1 MYRLLEVDGI
11 ISGYEYHEDGTY
23 TAEEAENMM
32 KYGTTTPSD
41 SQVQELEDESAVFRS
56 NKDARKYLAD
66 TDWYV
71 VRKTETGEAIPDD
84 ITTARQEARDRIQDI
99 LN

>member
-1 MYRLLEVDGI
+1 MYRLIEVDGVPTA
-11 ISGYEYHEDGTY
+11 YEYHEEGTY
-23 TAEEAENMM
+23 TAEEAENMV
-32 KYGTTTPSD
+32 KYGTTTPTD
-41 SQVQELEDESAVFRS
+41 AQIKNLDDESAVFRS
-56 NKDARKYLAD
+56 NKDARRYLAD

-99 LN
+99 

>member
-1 MYRLLEVDGI
+1 MYRLIEIDGNVA
-11 ISGYEYHEDGTY
+11 GFEYHEDGTL
-23 TAEEAENMM
+23 TEEQARNMV
-32 KYGTTTPSD
+32 KYGTTTPTD

-71 VRKTETGEAIPDD
+71 VRKTETGEAIPED

-99 LN
+99 

>member
-1 MYRLLEVDGI
+1 MYRLIEIDGTI
-11 ISGYEYHEDGTY
+11 TGYELHEEGTY
-23 TAEEAENMM
+23 TVEEAKNMV
-32 KYGTTTPSD
+32 KYGTKKPTKAQIKALD
-41 SQVQELEDESAVFRS
+41 DESAVFRS

-84 ITTARQEARDRIQDI
+84 ISTARQEARDSIQNI
-99 LN
+99 

>member
-1 MYRLLEVDGI
+1 MYRLIMVDGKPAA
-11 ISGYEYHEDGTY
+11 YEYNEEGTY
-23 TAEEAENMM
+23 TAEEAEKMV
-32 KYGTTTPSD
+32 KYGTTKPTKA
-41 SQVQELEDESAVFRS
+41 QIKALEDESAVFRS
-56 NKDARKYLAD
+56 NKDARRYLAD

-99 LN
+99 

>member
-1 MYRLLEVDGI
+1 MYKLIMVDGTI
-11 ISGYEYHEDGTY
+11 AGYELHEDGTY
-23 TAEEAENMM
+23 TAEEADKMV

-41 SQVQELEDESAVFRS
+41 SQIQELDDESAVFRS

-99 LN
+99 

>member
-1 MYRLLEVDGI
+1 MYRLIEVDGNVA
-11 ISGYEYHEDGTY
+11 GFEYHEDGTL
-23 TAEEAENMM
+23 TEEQARNAV

-41 SQVQELEDESAVFRS
+41 SQIQELDDESATFRS

-99 LN
+99 

>member
-1 MYRLLEVDGI
+1 MYRLIEIDGNVA
-11 ISGYEYHEDGTY
+11 GFEYHEDGTL
-23 TAEEAENMM
+23 TEEQARNAV
-32 KYGTTTPSD
+32 KYGTTTPTD
-41 SQVQELEDESAVFRS
+41 SQVKELDDESAVFRS

-99 LN
+99 

>member
-23 TAEEAENMM
+23 TAEEAESMM

-41 SQVQELEDESAVFRS
+41 SQVQELDNESATFRS

-99 LN
+99 

>member
-1 MYRLLEVDGI
+1 MYRLIEVDGNVA
-11 ISGYEYHEDGTY
+11 GFEYHEDGTL
-23 TAEEAENMM
+23 TEEQARNAV
-32 KYGTTTPSD
+32 KYGTTTPTD
-41 SQVQELEDESAVFRS
+41 SQVQELDDESATFRS

-99 LN
+99 

>member
-1 MYRLLEVDGI
+1 MYRLIEIDGNV
-11 ISGYEYHEDGTY
+11 SGFEYHEEGTL
-23 TAEEAENMM
+23 TEEQARNAV
-32 KYGTTTPSD
+32 KYGTTTPTD
-41 SQVQELEDESAVFRS
+41 SQVKELDDESAVFRS

-99 LN
+99 

>member
-1 MYRLLEVDGI
+1 MYRLIMVDGKPAA
-11 ISGYEYHEDGTY
+11 YEYNEEGTY
-23 TAEEAENMM
+23 TAEEAENMV

-41 SQVQELEDESAVFRS
+41 AQIQELDDESAVFTS
-56 NKDARKYLAD
+56 NKDARRYLAD

-99 LN
+99 

>member
-1 MYRLLEVDGI
+1 MYRLIEIDGNVA
-11 ISGYEYHEDGTY
+11 GFEYHEDGTL
-23 TAEEAENMM
+23 TEEQARNAV

-41 SQVQELEDESAVFRS
+41 SQVQELDDESAVFRS

-99 LN
+99 